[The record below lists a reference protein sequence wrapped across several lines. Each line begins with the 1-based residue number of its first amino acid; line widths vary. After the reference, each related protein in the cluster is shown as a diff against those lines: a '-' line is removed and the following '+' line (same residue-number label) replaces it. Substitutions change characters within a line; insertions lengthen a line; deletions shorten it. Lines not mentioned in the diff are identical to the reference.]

1 MMTFK
6 CEFQMKTS
14 FMMVYYLA
22 LKAGENLLLL
32 AGQRDERRER
42 YLEIAEKQSA
52 GMNYE
57 RLGSSVFQNYP

>member
-6 CEFQMKTS
+6 CEFQMKTT
-14 FMMVYYLA
+14 FMMVYCPA

-32 AGQRDERRER
+32 VGQRDGRER

-57 RLGSSVFQNYP
+57 RLGSSVFENYP